1 MKKVLKSDLK
11 KMYQEE
17 MKKCR
22 DAVKDGKHPYHIFTF
37 STIKD
42 KKWPEIRTVV
52 LRDFKL
58 KPNVIYFNT
67 DYRSPKIS
75 QMKNNN
81 NCCALFYDDI
91 GKVQIRF
98 HAKASI
104 HYQDSMT
111 HEIWKKTALQSRK
124 CYMGEM
130 NPSSEIQEWHPNFPI
145 SYLKKDPKS
154 EHSEEG
160 FRNFTCIKLDVSET
174 EILKL
179 YHDGHVR
186 FKIKNEILNFIAP

>member
-1 MKKVLKSDLK
+1 MKKVIKSDLK
-11 KMYQEE
+11 KIYQEE
-17 MKKCR
+17 MKKCS
-22 DAVKDGKHPYHIFTF
+22 DAVRDGKHPYHIFTF
-37 STIKD
+37 SSIKD
-42 KKWPEIRTVV
+42 KKWPEIRIVV
-52 LRDFKL
+52 LRDFKFN
-58 KPNVIYFNT
+58 PNVIYFNT
-67 DYRSPKIS
+67 DYRSPKIA

-81 NCCALFYDDI
+81 NCCALFYDGI

-104 HYQDSMT
+104 HYQDSIAY
-111 HEIWKKTALQSRK
+111 EIWKKTALQSRK

-145 SYLKKDPKS
+145 TYLKKDPKL

-160 FRNFTCIKLDVSET
+160 FQNFTCIKLNVIET

-186 FKIKNEILNFIAP
+186 FNIKNKILNFIAP

>member
-1 MKKVLKSDLK
+1 MKKVIKSDLK
-11 KMYQEE
+11 KIYQEE
-17 MKKCR
+17 MKKCS

-37 STIKD
+37 SSIKD
-42 KKWPEIRTVV
+42 KKWPEIRIVV
-52 LRDFKL
+52 LRDFKFN
-58 KPNVIYFNT
+58 PNVIYFNT
-67 DYRSPKIS
+67 DYRSPKIA

-81 NCCALFYDDI
+81 NCCALFYDGI

-104 HYQDSMT
+104 HYQDSIAY
-111 HEIWKKTALQSRK
+111 EIWKKTALQSRK

-145 SYLKKDPKS
+145 TYLKKDPKL

-160 FRNFTCIKLDVSET
+160 FQNFTCIKLDVIET

-186 FKIKNEILNFIAP
+186 FNIKNKILNFIAP

>member
-1 MKKVLKSDLK
+1 MKKVIKSGLK
-11 KMYQEE
+11 KIYQEE
-17 MKKCR
+17 MKKCS
-22 DAVKDGKHPYHIFTF
+22 DAVKDGKHPYHIFTI
-37 STIKD
+37 SSIKD
-42 KKWPEIRTVV
+42 KKWPEIRIVV
-52 LRDFKL
+52 LRDFKFN
-58 KPNVIYFNT
+58 PNVIYFNT
-67 DYRSPKIS
+67 DYRSPKIA

-81 NCCALFYDDI
+81 NCCALFYDGI

-104 HYQDSMT
+104 HYQDSIAY
-111 HEIWKKTALQSRK
+111 EIWKKTALQSRK

-130 NPSSEIQEWHPNFPI
+130 NPSSEIQEWHPKFPI
-145 SYLKKDPKS
+145 TYLKKDPKL

-160 FRNFTCIKLDVSET
+160 FQNFTCIKLNVIET

-186 FKIKNEILNFIAP
+186 FNIKNKILNFIAP

>member
-1 MKKVLKSDLK
+1 MKKVIKSDLK
-11 KMYQEE
+11 KIYQEE
-17 MKKCR
+17 MKKCSN
-22 DAVKDGKHPYHIFTF
+22 AVKDGKHPYHIFTF
-37 STIKD
+37 SSIKD
-42 KKWPEIRTVV
+42 KKWPEIRIVV
-52 LRDFKL
+52 LRDFKFN
-58 KPNVIYFNT
+58 PNVIYFNT
-67 DYRSPKIS
+67 DYRSPKIA

-81 NCCALFYDDI
+81 NCCALFYDGI

-104 HYQDSMT
+104 HYQDSIAY
-111 HEIWKKTALQSRK
+111 EIWKKTALQSRK

-145 SYLKKDPKS
+145 TYLKKDPKL

-160 FRNFTCIKLDVSET
+160 FQNFTCIKLDVIET

-186 FKIKNEILNFIAP
+186 FNIKNKILNFIAP

>member
-1 MKKVLKSDLK
+1 MKKVIKSDLK
-11 KMYQEE
+11 KIYQEE
-17 MKKCR
+17 MKKCS

-37 STIKD
+37 SSIKD
-42 KKWPEIRTVV
+42 KKWPEIRIVV
-52 LRDFKL
+52 LRDFKFN
-58 KPNVIYFNT
+58 PNVIYFNT
-67 DYRSPKIS
+67 DYRSPKIA

-81 NCCALFYDDI
+81 NCCALFYDGI

-104 HYQDSMT
+104 HYQDSIAY
-111 HEIWKKTALQSRK
+111 EIWKKTALQSRK

-145 SYLKKDPKS
+145 TYLKKDPKL

-160 FRNFTCIKLDVSET
+160 FQNFTCIKLNVIET

-186 FKIKNEILNFIAP
+186 FNIKDKILNFIAP

>member
-1 MKKVLKSDLK
+1 MKKVIKSDLK
-11 KMYQEE
+11 KIYQEE
-17 MKKCR
+17 MKKCS

-37 STIKD
+37 SSIKD
-42 KKWPEIRTVV
+42 KKWPEIRIVV
-52 LRDFKL
+52 LRDFKFN
-58 KPNVIYFNT
+58 PNVIYFNT
-67 DYRSPKIS
+67 DYRSPKIA

-81 NCCALFYDDI
+81 NCCALFYDGI

-104 HYQDSMT
+104 HYQDSIAY
-111 HEIWKKTALQSRK
+111 EIWKKTALQSRK

-145 SYLKKDPKS
+145 TYLKKDPKL

-160 FRNFTCIKLDVSET
+160 FQNFTCIKLNVIET

-186 FKIKNEILNFIAP
+186 FNIKNKILNFIAP